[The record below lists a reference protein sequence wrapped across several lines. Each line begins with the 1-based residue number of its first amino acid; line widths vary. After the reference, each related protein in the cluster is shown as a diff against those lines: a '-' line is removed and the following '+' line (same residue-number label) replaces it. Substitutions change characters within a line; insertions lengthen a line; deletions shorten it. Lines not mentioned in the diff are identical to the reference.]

1 MIRFEDPGLLLF
13 LSIVPVM
20 IFYQW
25 KKMGIR
31 RIRFSSL
38 DNLKKLKKSHS
49 LFFRHLVL
57 ALRFL
62 AIILFV
68 IALARP
74 QSGTKNTEVIAE
86 AIDIMLCIDTSKSMQ
101 ALDLGARTYP
111 FPDESENRLGIAK
124 RVISD
129 FIKRREYD
137 LIGIVVFGNEAYTQC
152 PLTIDYGVLLTF
164 LDQIE
169 VGMAGDSTAIGSALG
184 VCIQRLKDSKSTS
197 KVIILL
203 SDGRN
208 NLGTITPVN
217 AAKIAQSFNIK
228 TYTIGVGQ
236 EGTAPIPIH
245 TPDGSRNI
253 VFEPLDLDE
262 STLKKIA
269 EITGGAYFRATNR
282 KGLEYIYGQIDRLE
296 KTPIEIKH
304 HMEYEEL
311 FVWFLIP
318 GLACILLEVTLGNTR
333 LRKIP

>member
-1 MIRFEDPGLLLF
+1 MVRFEDPWLLVF
-13 LSIVPVM
+13 LIIVPLM
-20 IFYQW
+20 LFYQW
-25 KKMGIR
+25 KRMGTP
-31 RIRFSSL
+31 RIRVSSL
-38 DNLKKLKKSHS
+38 DNLKRLKKSHS

-62 AIILFV
+62 AIILFT

-86 AIDIMLCIDTSKSMQ
+86 AIDIMLCVDTSKSMQ
-101 ALDLGARTYP
+101 ALDLGARIYP

-124 RVISD
+124 KVISD
-129 FIKRREYD
+129 FIKGREYD
-137 LIGIVVFGNEAYTQC
+137 LIGIVVFGDEAFTQC

-164 LDQIE
+164 LDHIE
-169 VGMAGDSTAIGSALG
+169 VGMAGNSTGIGSALG

-208 NLGTITPVN
+208 NVGTITPIN
-217 AAKIAQSFNIK
+217 AAKIAKSFNIK
-228 TYTIGVGQ
+228 TYTIGVGR
-236 EGTAPIPIH
+236 GRRALIPID
-245 TPDGSRNI
+245 TPDGKKN

-269 EITGGAYFRATNR
+269 GITGGAYFRAISR
-282 KGLEYIYGQIDRLE
+282 QALEYIYKQIDGLE
-296 KTPIEIKH
+296 KTQVEIKH

-311 FVWFLIP
+311 FIWFLIP
-318 GLACILLEVTLGNTR
+318 GLACILLEVVLGNTW